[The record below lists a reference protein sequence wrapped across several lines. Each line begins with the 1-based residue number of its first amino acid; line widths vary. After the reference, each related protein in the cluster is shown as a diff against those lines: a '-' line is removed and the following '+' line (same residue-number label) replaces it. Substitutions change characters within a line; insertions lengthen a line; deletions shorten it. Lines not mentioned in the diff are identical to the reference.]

1 MNRIRERLSELR
13 DKGRIT
19 PEQYDELM
27 STLEGSEPEPPAA
40 PAAPEQPTVLQT
52 TTRKLTVRL
61 ISEDLSVRGVEGLT
75 AVRII
80 NGQSSVRTRQNGDVT
95 EMESTLTGEEL
106 HGFSFHIGASG
117 EDVELEVPTDMP
129 CELKTVSGDITL
141 EDMRGLVSV
150 HSVSGDIDGRS
161 LDHIESATSTSGDL
175 DLERCI
181 VEGDVVTK
189 SGDIDVTDCTIR
201 GMLKSYSGDVGA
213 ADTVLDDVDVLS
225 FSGDVELDR
234 TTVRNGARL
243 KTTSGD
249 IRASLAQ
256 HDVVVDVDTR
266 SGDASIQGPGVDIQ
280 TSRQRIPVGAA
291 TVELSAR
298 TGSGNIEIRL
308 A

>member
-1 MNRIRERLSELR
+1 MNRIKERLSELR

-19 PEQYDELM
+19 PEQYDELLA
-27 STLEGSEPEPPAA
+27 TLEESELEPPVA
-40 PAAPEQPTVLQT
+40 PAAPEQPTVLQSAA
-52 TTRKLTVRL
+52 RKLTVRL

-80 NGQSSVRTRQNGDVT
+80 NGQSSVHTHQNGDVT
-95 EMESTLTGEEL
+95 EMESALTGGEL
-106 HGFSFHIGASG
+106 HGFSFPIGATG
-117 EDVELEVPTDMP
+117 EDVELEIPLDLP
-129 CELKTVSGDITL
+129 CEFKTVSGDITL

-161 LDHIESATSTSGDL
+161 LHHIESATSTSGDL
-175 DLERCI
+175 DLEQCI

-189 SGDIDVTDCTIR
+189 SGDIDVTDCTVH
-201 GMLKSYSGDVGA
+201 GMLKSYSGDVGV

-266 SGDASIQGPGVDIQ
+266 SGDASVQGPGVDIQ
-280 TSRQRIPVGAA
+280 TSRQRIPIGAA

-298 TGSGNIEIRL
+298 TGSGNIEIL
-308 A
+308 LT